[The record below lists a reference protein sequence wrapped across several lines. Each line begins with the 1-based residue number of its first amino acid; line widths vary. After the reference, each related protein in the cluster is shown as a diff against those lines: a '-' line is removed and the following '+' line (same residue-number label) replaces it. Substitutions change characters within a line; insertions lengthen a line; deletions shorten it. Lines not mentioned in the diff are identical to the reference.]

1 MDEKRRHSRQRTFKG
16 GHINFETGA
25 GVDCL
30 IRNLS
35 KKGACL
41 EVDNSAIS
49 SDRFMLMIKPENL
62 ARNCQVIWRKPKK
75 IGVEFV

>member
-1 MDEKRRHSRQRTFKG
+1 MNEQRQHSRQRTFKG
-16 GHINFETGA
+16 GHINFETGV

-35 KKGACL
+35 DKGACL
-41 EVDNSAIS
+41 EVDNGAVP
-49 SDRFMLMIKPENL
+49 SDRFMLMIKPENFE
-62 ARNCQVIWRKPKK
+62 RTCQVIWRKPKK